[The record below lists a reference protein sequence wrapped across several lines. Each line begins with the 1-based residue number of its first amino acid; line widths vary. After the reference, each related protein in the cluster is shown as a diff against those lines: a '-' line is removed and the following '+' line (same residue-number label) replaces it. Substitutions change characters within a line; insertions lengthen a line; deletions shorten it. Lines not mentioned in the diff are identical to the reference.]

1 MYSDLG
7 TALPSA
13 YVALME
19 LYGAGYWSGWLH
31 FCSPLR
37 TGEKRYIHQAEKVM
51 DGYRQL
57 SSGTAGRRST
67 RSPPGQGPAVSFP
80 SRAAPTATCS
90 GGSPKAMTPASG
102 P

>member
-7 TALPSA
+7 TALPSE

-51 DGYRQL
+51 DG
-57 SSGTAGRRST
+57 
-67 RSPPGQGPAVSFP
+67 
-80 SRAAPTATCS
+80 
-90 GGSPKAMTPASG
+90 
-102 P
+102 